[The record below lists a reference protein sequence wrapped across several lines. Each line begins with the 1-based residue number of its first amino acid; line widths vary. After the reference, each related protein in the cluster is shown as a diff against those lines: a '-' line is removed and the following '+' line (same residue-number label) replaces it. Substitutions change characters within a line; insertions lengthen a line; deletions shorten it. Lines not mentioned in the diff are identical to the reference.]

1 MKKLLVVGVIVLFIG
16 LALSPSIYAETD
28 NQTVPAISDNDVF
41 EYDKLSP
48 VQLMFLL
55 IHKLLNHEE
64 IQIVDSVDD
73 VEQLVESDAELSGI
87 FEELMSYSCGCEE
100 SSTLKWNFPVICT
113 LLVPFA
119 IFVYLVYFVSS
130 IRLGYI
136 IGFIGIALKCFWIF
150 LF

>member
-1 MKKLLVVGVIVLFIG
+1 MKKLLVVVVIVLFIG
-16 LALSPSIYAETD
+16 LALSPSIYAEVT
-28 NQTVPAISDNDVF
+28 NQPTHPISD
-41 EYDKLSP
+41 YDGLNP
-48 VQLMFLL
+48 VQLVFML
-55 IHKLLNHEE
+55 IHTLLNHVE
-64 IQIVDSVDD
+64 INTVDSVED
-73 VEQLVESDAELSGI
+73 VELLVENDAKLSGI

-100 SSTLKWNFPVICT
+100 PTTLRWNFPVICT

-130 IRLGYI
+130 IRIGYI